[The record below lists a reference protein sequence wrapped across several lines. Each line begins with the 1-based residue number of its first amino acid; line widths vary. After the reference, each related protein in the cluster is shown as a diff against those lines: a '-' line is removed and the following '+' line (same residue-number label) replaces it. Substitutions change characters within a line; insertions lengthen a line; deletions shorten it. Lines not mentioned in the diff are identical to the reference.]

1 LPYIGPV
8 YISARKRKK
17 ALCQGFWHNAF
28 LFITLGDEMKM
39 RLAYIFQTMMALTAA
54 AILVVS
60 ANAEDWPQWRGPF
73 FNGFTSEEGLPDTW
87 NKAQNLLWVVKM
99 PGPGAATPI
108 IWEDRVFMTAIETES
123 KKMWAICLARSDGR
137 ELWKHEIGVGFFT
150 STGNN
155 GVSPSPIADGERVY
169 FLFGTG
175 DLLAFD
181 MDGQI
186 IWKRN
191 IEEDHGKIQIM
202 YRYGASPLLYQGKL
216 YIAVMHRHTRVKAQ
230 PGQPKPM
237 SYLLCIDPRTGE
249 DLWKYERK
257 TDAKSESMEAYTTPY
272 PFEGANGSLIIVAG
286 ANYVTAHDP
295 DNGREVWR
303 SFNIN
308 PAKRGNYRLVSSVVS
323 AGGMVI
329 FYEPRGE
336 AIFAVKGDSSGQ
348 MTENDIVWTTRENAP
363 DVCTPLVMDGK
374 LFVLDGNRR
383 VMSCLDPGTGEVL
396 WRGKLGAN
404 KAFQASPTGADGKI
418 YCISMGGEVVVLS
431 AGDTF
436 EVLSRIDMG
445 EGECR
450 STISVAHRRIFI
462 RTSENLY
469 CIGTGKETE

>member
-1 LPYIGPV
+1 M
-8 YISARKRKK
+8 
-17 ALCQGFWHNAF
+17 
-28 LFITLGDEMKM
+28 LFSFMTPGDEMKI
-39 RLAYIFQTMMALTAA
+39 RLAYILQTIAALAAA

-60 ANAEDWPQWRGPF
+60 ANAENWPQWRGPF
-73 FNGFTSEEGLPDTW
+73 FNGSTSEEGLPVTW
-87 NKAQNLLWVVKM
+87 SEAENVLWLVKM

-108 IWEDRVFMTAIETES
+108 IWENRVFVSAIETES
-123 KKMWAICLARSDGR
+123 KRMWAICLDRSDGR

-155 GVSPSPIADGERVY
+155 GASPSPIADGERVY

-181 MDGQI
+181 MEGQV
-186 IWKRN
+186 IWRRN

-202 YRYGASPLLYQGKL
+202 FRYGATPLLYQGKL
-216 YIAVMHRHTRVKAQ
+216 YLAVMHRHTRVKAQ
-230 PGQPKPM
+230 PEQPEPI
-237 SYLLCIDPRTGE
+237 SYLLCIDPRTGK

-257 TDAKSESMEAYTTPY
+257 TDATSESMEAYTTPY
-272 PFEGANGSLIIVAG
+272 PFEGPNGSLIIVAG

-295 DNGREVWR
+295 GNGREVWR

-308 PAKRGNYRLVSSVVS
+308 PAKRGNYRLVPSVVS
-323 AGGMVI
+323 VGEMVV

-336 AIFAVKGDSSGQ
+336 ALFAVKGDSSGQ
-348 MTENDIVWTTRENAP
+348 MTERDAVWTTRENAP

-383 VMSCLDPGTGEVL
+383 VMSCLDPKTGEVL

-436 EVLSRIDMG
+436 EVLSQIDMG

-450 STISVAHRRIFI
+450 STISVAHGRIFI
-462 RTSENLY
+462 RTAENLY
-469 CIGTGKETE
+469 CIGTGKETQ